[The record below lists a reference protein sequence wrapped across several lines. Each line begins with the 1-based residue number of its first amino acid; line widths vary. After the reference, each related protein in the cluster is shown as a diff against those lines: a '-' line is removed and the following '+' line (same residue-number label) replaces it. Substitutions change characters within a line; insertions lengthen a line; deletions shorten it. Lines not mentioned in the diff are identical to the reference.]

1 MSKLFKSLVA
11 GTVLSVGLAIGS
23 IGEAKAVSLTG
34 SATITADNHYGF
46 FSGDKNGNS
55 LNFVGRNELGSGGS
69 EGAYNWSR
77 PETYK
82 DFKVDSQDYL
92 YMVVWDDQSVDEAW
106 LGEFNFSTDKSSASK
121 TLLSKAT
128 DWEYM
133 ISKNSNPFS
142 RASQVKVED
151 YDKGFLAAGD
161 RFEGNVPKNGELAQE
176 IQTGNWIGAINRG
189 ANVSSTGPWGQISG
203 IRQDAQF
210 LNVTTADKQQRGT
223 SANTN
228 YTIFRTRSTVGEL
241 SGLSSQAVP
250 EPTTVFGLAALGLIG
265 ATSLK
270 KRKVKL
276 G

>member
-11 GTVLSVGLAIGS
+11 GTVLSVGLAIGN

-46 FSGDKNGNS
+46 FYGDKDGKS

-77 PETYK
+77 PENWK
-82 DFKVDSQDYL
+82 FNVDSQDYL

-106 LGEFNFSTDKSSASK
+106 LGEFDFSTGKSAASK
-121 TLLSKAT
+121 NLLSKAT

-142 RASQVKVED
+142 RASEVKKEN
-151 YDKGFLAAGD
+151 YDNGFLANGD

-189 ANVSSTGPWGQISG
+189 ANINSTGPWGQIAG
-203 IRQDAQF
+203 ISQDAQF

-241 SGLSSQAVP
+241 SGIPSKAVP